1 MSNLEISF
9 INFVVHSSILL
20 FLVLLINRFIKQEY
34 LQLRS
39 LFLKL
44 TLCLLFL
51 LPIYSW
57 FVPEKIKA
65 LELPSLTTDITL
77 ISTSLTLDNV
87 QLPVQKVKTDTR
99 REPDIQQ
106 QSSWK
111 IFKFNFLVFVFIGI
125 SIILLIKEIF
135 SYKFLLRNL
144 KGLPEVKLPQSTLFK
159 KVRYSKQFKS
169 PFMVGFKE
177 PLLVLP
183 LELVDEDP
191 VVLRSILVHEEEH
204 LKNGD
209 NRVAVYERILFC
221 IYYWS
226 PLYWLFQKTN
236 SEVQELLADTAVL
249 KEVKSKIY
257 AGILL
262 KLAVQQST
270 VEKVNSAALT
280 ISSSVNYK
288 RIKKIISQGK
298 KLNIKPSALKKALWS
313 ILFVGVC
320 IMAISAQCI
329 EKEKSVYY
337 SKSKEK
343 TDNKESKEETTKN
356 LLNFKGK
363 FQLPE
368 EYQSKIDLSEISY
381 YLFSNK
387 KTQTFKLQKDGSF
400 ELQSDLKNN
409 PRVWVHYFDRYSQ
422 NLITSKTV
430 NFSKESSQI
439 KLKVIPQS
447 MAKTPITVAGKLKI
461 PEEFKGKIDLS
472 RVMVTLQQFP
482 TRISTHSFAGKDGSF
497 RLVSELNGLVGV
509 YVYIID
515 HVSQNLLRVKKEI
528 RLKDQDITLKP
539 LELEVIPQ
547 LTTGSLAPDFNTRD
561 IHGESVKLSDFRGKV
576 VLLNFYST
584 SFPGSIAQRPHI
596 DAMSKKYGN
605 TNQFVVIGVS
615 RDQNKETV
623 LNYFKKEKLDWVSV
637 FDGPDLN
644 KGISRTFGVVDY
656 PKLFLIGPNGEILNR
671 DIYGKSIETVVNK
684 AMKDL
689 IADR

>member
-226 PLYWLFQKTN
+226 PLYWLFQKSN

-576 VLLNFYST
+576 LLLVLLFAFRSRFWACFNF
-584 SFPGSIAQRPHI
+584 FQA
-596 DAMSKKYGN
+596 
-605 TNQFVVIGVS
+605 
-615 RDQNKETV
+615 
-623 LNYFKKEKLDWVSV
+623 
-637 FDGPDLN
+637 
-644 KGISRTFGVVDY
+644 
-656 PKLFLIGPNGEILNR
+656 
-671 DIYGKSIETVVNK
+671 
-684 AMKDL
+684 
-689 IADR
+689 